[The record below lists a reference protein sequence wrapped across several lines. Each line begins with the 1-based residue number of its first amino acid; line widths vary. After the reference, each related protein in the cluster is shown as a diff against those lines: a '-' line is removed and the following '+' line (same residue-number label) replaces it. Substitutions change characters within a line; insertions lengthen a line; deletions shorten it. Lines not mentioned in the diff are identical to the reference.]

1 MATQGGPQLD
11 GNNYIITE
19 PPTDINYQ
27 PTCNIRRTTDSNN
40 YISDPTCNI
49 RRTTTDTSNNYIITD
64 STTATHTNNNYI
76 TAETSKDITSINN
89 THTSNY
95 YSVAYHKREGGGGGV
110 AVTKAT
116 NGIKDWNAGMTCS
129 TCIILHDNNTT
140 IIAITLS
147 YLIIL
152 HDYHYI
158 E

>member
-19 PPTDINYQ
+19 PPTDINYH

-40 YISDPTCNI
+40 YITDPTCNI

-64 STTATHTNNNYI
+64 STCNITTTATDTNNNYI
-76 TAETSKDITSINN
+76 STETPKDITSINN

-95 YSVAYHKREGGGGGV
+95 YSVAYHKREGGGGGGV

-116 NGIKDWNAGMTCS
+116 NGIKDWNAGMTS
-129 TCIILHDNNTT
+129 SYYMIIIPL
-140 IIAITLS
+140 
-147 YLIIL
+147 
-152 HDYHYI
+152 
-158 E
+158 